1 MCARWAAAT
10 VVSMLGVTE
19 VALSAGPAAAQ
30 SRGVLQAT
38 ATVVDVRQSE
48 AALVRTR
55 TLLRTAQ
62 PTQAPSSAFGQPRIE
77 ILRPRPP
84 APSGDGRH
92 PQVIVL
98 VLYLN

>member
-10 VVSMLGVTE
+10 IVAILGVTGI
-19 VALSAGPAAAQ
+19 AFSAGPAAAQ

-38 ATVVDVRQSE
+38 ATVVDVRPSE

-55 TLLRTAQ
+55 ALLRTAR

-92 PQVIVL
+92 PQVVVL